1 MVFQGARN
9 SPRRGVHSCRQCF
22 HAFIITYIRVSATS
36 RLVYE
41 LFSPKKWPRAQKTD
55 VRSGWMKLGWNTV
68 INFLMLGHFW
78 AGHIE
83 TAPWLWHLP
92 ENQGLKNLFW
102 PESGFWRKVVVL
114 LVAEADWAG
123 PIPPTSSRT
132 TTTSQ
137 LKPVTTNLVTPPRR
151 RRVLILQQWMG

>member
-9 SPRRGVHSCRQCF
+9 SPRRGVHPCRQCL

-83 TAPWLWHLP
+83 TAPWLWPPAWKSRPQEFVLTWKWF
-92 ENQGLKNLFW
+92 LA
-102 PESGFWRKVVVL
+102 KVVVL